1 MVEMMRVVTA
11 DVNPNQ
17 CKLTDPLRFILQVEA
32 SSDISIV
39 ATTSLILDVAY
50 VCVYSSIYDPVFV
63 DQNRNS

>member
-1 MVEMMRVVTA
+1 MVEMIRVVTA

-32 SSDISIV
+32 SSDMKIV

-50 VCVYSSIYDPVFV
+50 VCVSSSIYESVCV
-63 DQNRNS
+63 DQSRNS